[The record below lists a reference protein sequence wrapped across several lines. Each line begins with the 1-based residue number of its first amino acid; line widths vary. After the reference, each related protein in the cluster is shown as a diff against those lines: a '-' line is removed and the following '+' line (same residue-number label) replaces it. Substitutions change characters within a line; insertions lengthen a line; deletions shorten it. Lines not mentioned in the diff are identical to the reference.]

1 MVVPAGKETPGKR
14 PQKCTQSNVG
24 ESVGFPFTG
33 VDSAAYL
40 SNAFSTAIGDQNIF
54 QASIAWKVVN
64 SGNLFSAHLGGALD
78 IWVNFPRTGKMV
90 KMWHFLNFFG
100 ALL

>member
-24 ESVGFPFTG
+24 ESVGFPFS

-40 SNAFSTAIGDQNIF
+40 SMLLRPQLEIETYFRFVVQGKLLIVATFSLPIRVVHWNINM
-54 QASIAWKVVN
+54 VL
-64 SGNLFSAHLGGALD
+64 SG
-78 IWVNFPRTGKMV
+78 
-90 KMWHFLNFFG
+90 
-100 ALL
+100 

>member
-24 ESVGFPFTG
+24 ESVGFPFS

-40 SNAFSTAIGDQNIF
+40 SMLSALRLEIKTFF
-54 QASIAWKVVN
+54 QVFIAKEVVN
-64 SGNLFSAHLGGALD
+64 RSNLFSAHLGGALVLG
-78 IWVNFPRTGKMV
+78 I
-90 KMWHFLNFFG
+90 
-100 ALL
+100 